1 MKEEFLSLLKNDNND
16 IFTKKIDADFVLVMG
31 IMPSKDKTLLEALK
45 NGKNIVYLSVVEDI
59 YITNMVKIQS
69 RYEAGSEEGVLAILA
84 KELFSSHEIDK
95 ETKYFFENLDDG
107 YISAESNVGE
117 EELEDINK
125 LYKNSKKPTMVLG
138 YDFYNHPRKKN
149 IAKIVDL
156 FVKYGNFKI
165 YIEEL
170 NTKIKTI
177 DKNYTL
183 EDVLELDSFDGS
195 VVYAYPTK
203 NQDEQELLIGS
214 PQFKLAAKIKDN
226 DDVYVITENSE
237 YQRKFILDREL
248 KGTVALLP
256 SAVGDES
263 YYYKIA
269 KIIKREN

>member
-1 MKEEFLSLLKNDNND
+1 MREEFLSLLKNDNND
-16 IFTKKIDADFVLVMG
+16 IFARDIDSDFLLVMG
-31 IMPSKDKTLLEALK
+31 IMPSKERALLSVLQK
-45 NGKNIVYLSVVEDI
+45 SKDIVYLSVIEDSDM
-59 YITNMVKIQS
+59 TNIVKIQS

-84 KELFSSHEIDK
+84 KELFSSHEIDE

-149 IAKIVDL
+149 IAKIIDL

-165 YIEEL
+165 YIEGLDTE
-170 NTKIKTI
+170 IKTA
-177 DKNYTL
+177 DKDNIL
-183 EDVLELDSFDGS
+183 EDVSELDSFDGT
-195 VVYAYPTK
+195 VVYAYPAI

-214 PQFKLAAKIKDN
+214 PQFQMAAKIKDK

-237 YQRKFILDREL
+237 YQRKFVLDREL

>member
-16 IFTKKIDADFVLVMG
+16 IFTRKIDLDFVLVMG
-31 IMPSKDKTLLEALK
+31 IMPSKDEALLNALK
-45 NGKNIVYLSVVEDI
+45 KCKNIVYLSVVEDAD
-59 YITNMVKIQS
+59 ITNMVKIQS

-84 KELFSSHEIDK
+84 KELFFNQEISK
-95 ETKYFFENLDDG
+95 EAKYFFENLDDG
-107 YISAESNVGE
+107 YISAECNVGE
-117 EELEDINK
+117 EELEEINA
-125 LYKNSKKPTMVLG
+125 LYKNSKNPTLVLG
-138 YDFYNHPRKKN
+138 YDFYNHHRGKN
-149 IAKIVDL
+149 IAKIIDL
-156 FVKYGNFKI
+156 FVQYGNFKI
-165 YIEEL
+165 YMQEMD
-170 NTKIKTI
+170 TKIKTI

-183 EDVLELDSFDGS
+183 ENVPELDSFDGS
-195 VVYAYPTK
+195 VVYAYPTQ

-214 PQFKLAAKIKDN
+214 PQFKMAAKIEDK

-263 YYYKIA
+263 YYYKVA

>member
-16 IFTKKIDADFVLVMG
+16 IFTENINTDFVLVIG
-31 IMPSKDKTLLEALK
+31 ILPSKDKALFDALQK
-45 NGKNIVYLSVVEDI
+45 GQNIVYLSVMEDSDT
-59 YITNMVKIQS
+59 TNIVKIQS

-84 KELFSSHEIDK
+84 KELFSNQETSR

-107 YISAESNVGE
+107 YISAECNIGE
-117 EELEDINK
+117 EELEEINE
-125 LYKNSKKPTMVLG
+125 LYKNSKNPTMVLG

-149 IAKIVDL
+149 IAKIIDL

-165 YIEEL
+165 YIEDL
-170 NTKIKTI
+170 DTKIKTI
-177 DKNYTL
+177 DKNYAL
-183 EDVLELDSFDGS
+183 EDVSELDSFDGS

-203 NQDEQELLIGS
+203 NQDDQELLIGS
-214 PQFKLAAKIKDN
+214 PQFMMAAKIKDK
-226 DDVYVITENSE
+226 DDIYVITENSE
-237 YQRKFILDREL
+237 YQRKFILDGEL